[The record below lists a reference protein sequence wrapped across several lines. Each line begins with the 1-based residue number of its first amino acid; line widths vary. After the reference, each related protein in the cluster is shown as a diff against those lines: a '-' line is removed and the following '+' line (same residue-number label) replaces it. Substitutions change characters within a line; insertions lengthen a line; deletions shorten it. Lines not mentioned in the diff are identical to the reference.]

1 MSRYAILVDGVVTN
15 IVKADAQTAQANGW
29 VEAVGEYAT
38 IPTPVVVPQS
48 VTMAQARKALL
59 SAGIT
64 AAMVEAAI
72 AGIADAAARGMA
84 EIDWEFSTTVSRSSS
99 LVAMLGAELG
109 LTDSDIDTLF
119 IEAGNL

>member
-15 IVKADAQTAQANGW
+15 IVKADAETAAANGW

-38 IPTPVVVPQS
+38 IPTPVIVPQS
-48 VTMAQARKALL
+48 VSMAQARKALL

-64 AAMVEAAI
+64 AAMVETAI
-72 AGIADAAARGMA
+72 TGITDAAERGMA
-84 EIDWEFSTTVSRSSS
+84 EIDWEFATTVSRSSS

-109 LTDSDIDTLF
+109 LTDSEIDTLF
-119 IEAGNL
+119 IEAGKL